1 MHEMLE
7 HDASAIKVVARRQAC
22 FENQHG
28 CRALGKS
35 DPIEGS
41 PDVPMRAQRVD
52 ADVGIPGMDEN
63 LFVLLIP
70 GIERAPAETSRA
82 GHPGNRVLAGY
93 PDGTMTLHAAR
104 AQAMPMRRPL
114 PRALVVLIVGE
125 EAHADVAGRDVAL
138 RGLHPFPYIARLGR
152 VEDLVAA
159 KSRTYPPRR
168 RLGATRV

>member
-7 HDASAIKVVARRQAC
+7 HDASAIKVVARLQAC

-28 CRALGKS
+28 CSALGKS

-70 GIERAPAETSRA
+70 GIERAPAETSR
-82 GHPGNRVLAGY
+82 GRPLGAGY
-93 PDGTMTLHAAR
+93 YS
-104 AQAMPMRRPL
+104 AQN
-114 PRALVVLIVGE
+114 
-125 EAHADVAGRDVAL
+125 
-138 RGLHPFPYIARLGR
+138 
-152 VEDLVAA
+152 
-159 KSRTYPPRR
+159 PRR
-168 RLGATRV
+168 QTRSRIREIQRLNPGMTVTLTPIDQAATAA

>member
-1 MHEMLE
+1 MHKMLE
-7 HDASAIKVVARRQAC
+7 HDARAIKVVARRQAC

-41 PDVPMRAQRVD
+41 PEVPMAAQRVD
-52 ADVGIPGMDEN
+52 ADAGISGMDEN

-82 GHPGNRVLAGY
+82 GRPGNRVLAGY
-93 PDGTMTLHAAR
+93 PDGIMTLHAAR

-114 PRALVVLIVGE
+114 PRALGVLIAGE
-125 EAHADVAGRDVAL
+125 EAHADFAGRDVAL
-138 RGLHPFPYIARLGR
+138 RIMHPFPYIARLGR

-159 KSRTYPPRR
+159 KSRT
-168 RLGATRV
+168 